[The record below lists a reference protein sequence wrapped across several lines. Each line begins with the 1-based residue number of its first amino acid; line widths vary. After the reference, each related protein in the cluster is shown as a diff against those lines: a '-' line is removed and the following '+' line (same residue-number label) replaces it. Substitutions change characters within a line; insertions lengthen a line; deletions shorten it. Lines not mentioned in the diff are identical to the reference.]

1 MGDMQG
7 PDLADEC
14 RAACAEKREVRCA
27 IDGPQG
33 ADDIGAEKGRATTRD
48 CDGARGHAARAA
60 ARGHFSGTE
69 FADRRGALGPDAADG
84 RANALAAIVLLVLFV
99 LWTWAVSTVDVRPI
113 GPGGSCVGLASLNEA
128 FHGWTGVHMG
138 LYLATDWLSLVPV
151 GCVLGFGALG
161 LVQLVQRRS
170 LLRVDR
176 DLLVLGVFY
185 VVLLGAYLFFE
196 EHIVNW
202 RPVLIEGVLEASYPS
217 STTLLV
223 TCVMSTTFMQVTRRM
238 RPCVTRRVARISVAV
253 FALLMVGARMVCG
266 VHWLSDVVGGLL
278 LSAALVLAYRAA
290 AFSRPARHRA

>member
-1 MGDMQG
+1 MRDMQG
-7 PDLADEC
+7 PDVANGGK
-14 RAACAEKREVRCA
+14 AACATKRGERHV
-27 IDGPQG
+27 IDGPQT
-33 ADDIGAEKGRATTRD
+33 ADEGRVGRQS
-48 CDGARGHAARAA
+48 AA
-60 ARGHFSGTE
+60 ARDHTVARNRVAYMGVRFRSAGVGT
-69 FADRRGALGPDAADG
+69 AGQRGAFKSNMPGGPASAT
-84 RANALAAIVLLVLFV
+84 AAILLLLLFA
-99 LWTWAVSTVDVRPI
+99 LWTWVVSVVDVRPI

-128 FHGWTGVHMG
+128 FHEWTGVHMG
-138 LYLATDWLSLVPV
+138 FYLATDWLSLVPV
-151 GCVLGFGALG
+151 GCVLGFGVLG
-161 LVQLVQRRS
+161 FAQLMRRRS

-223 TCVMSTTFMQVTRRM
+223 TCVMSTTFMQVTRRV
-238 RPCVTRRVARISVAV
+238 RPCVARRVARISVAV

>member
-1 MGDMQG
+1 MRDMQG
-7 PDLADEC
+7 PDVATGGK
-14 RAACAEKREVRCA
+14 AACATERGKHHV
-27 IDGPQG
+27 IDGLRTADEDSVGRQSTATGDHTVARNRIARTAERSRSAGVG
-33 ADDIGAEKGRATTRD
+33 AAGQHGAFGSNMPGRPASATP
-48 CDGARGHAARAA
+48 AILLLLL
-60 ARGHFSGTE
+60 
-69 FADRRGALGPDAADG
+69 FA
-84 RANALAAIVLLVLFV
+84 
-99 LWTWAVSTVDVRPI
+99 LWTWVVSTVDVRPI
-113 GPGGSCVGLASLNEA
+113 GPGGSRVGLASLNEA
-128 FHGWTGVHMG
+128 FHRWTGVHMG

-151 GCVLGFGALG
+151 GCVLGFGAQG

-196 EHIVNW
+196 EHVVNW

-223 TCVMSTTFMQVTRRM
+223 TCVMPATFMQVARRV
-238 RPCVTRRVARISVAV
+238 RPCVARRAVQLSVAA
-253 FALLMVGARMVCG
+253 FALIMVGARMVCG

-290 AFSRPARHRA
+290 AFSRPAGHRA

>member
-1 MGDMQG
+1 
-7 PDLADEC
+7 
-14 RAACAEKREVRCA
+14 
-27 IDGPQG
+27 
-33 ADDIGAEKGRATTRD
+33 
-48 CDGARGHAARAA
+48 
-60 ARGHFSGTE
+60 
-69 FADRRGALGPDAADG
+69 
-84 RANALAAIVLLVLFV
+84 
-99 LWTWAVSTVDVRPI
+99 
-113 GPGGSCVGLASLNEA
+113 
-128 FHGWTGVHMG
+128 MG

-161 LVQLVQRRS
+161 LVQLVRRRS

-176 DLLVLGVFY
+176 DLLMLGVFY

-223 TCVMSTTFMQVTRRM
+223 TCVMSTTFMQVTRRV
-238 RPCVTRRVARISVAV
+238 RPCVARRVVQISVAM

-290 AFSRPARHRA
+290 AFSRPAGHRA

>member
-1 MGDMQG
+1 MGETQG
-7 PDLADEC
+7 PDMADEC

-27 IDGPQG
+27 TDGPQG
-33 ADDIGAEKGRATTRD
+33 ADGIRVEKGRTTTRISG
-48 CDGARGHAARAA
+48 GARSYAAHATALD
-60 ARGHFSGTE
+60 HFSGTG
-69 FADRRGALGPDAADG
+69 FADRRGVLGPDAADG

-99 LWTWAVSTVDVRPI
+99 LWTWVVSTVDVRPI
-113 GPGGSCVGLASLNEA
+113 GPGGSRVGLASLNEA

-223 TCVMSTTFMQVTRRM
+223 TCVMPTTFMQVTRRM
-238 RPCVTRRVARISVAV
+238 RPCVARRAALISVAV

-290 AFSRPARHRA
+290 AFSRPAGYRA

>member
-7 PDLADEC
+7 PDMADEC

-27 IDGPQG
+27 TDGPQG
-33 ADDIGAEKGRATTRD
+33 ADDIRAEKGRTTTRISG
-48 CDGARGHAARAA
+48 GARSYAAHATALD
-60 ARGHFSGTE
+60 HFSGTG
-69 FADRRGALGPDAADG
+69 FADRRGVLGPDAADG

-99 LWTWAVSTVDVRPI
+99 LWTWVVSTVDVRPI
-113 GPGGSCVGLASLNEA
+113 GPGGSRVGLASLNEA

-223 TCVMSTTFMQVTRRM
+223 ACVMPTTFMQVTRRM
-238 RPCVTRRVARISVAV
+238 RPCVARRAALISVAV

-278 LSAALVLAYRAA
+278 LSAGLVLAYRAA
-290 AFSRPARHRA
+290 AFSRPAGYRA

>member
-1 MGDMQG
+1 MGETQG
-7 PDLADEC
+7 P
-14 RAACAEKREVRCA
+14 
-27 IDGPQG
+27 GMTG
-33 ADDIGAEKGRATTRD
+33 
-48 CDGARGHAARAA
+48 
-60 ARGHFSGTE
+60 
-69 FADRRGALGPDAADG
+69 G
-84 RANALAAIVLLVLFV
+84 RANALAAIVLLVLFA
-99 LWTWAVSTVDVRPI
+99 LWTWVVSTVDVRPI
-113 GPGGSCVGLASLNEA
+113 GPGGSRVGLASLNEA

-176 DLLVLGVFY
+176 DFLALGVFY
-185 VVLLGAYLFFE
+185 VVLLGAYLIFE

-223 TCVMSTTFMQVTRRM
+223 TCVMSTTFMQVTRRV
-238 RPCVTRRVARISVAV
+238 RSSVIRRAVQISVAV

-278 LSAALVLAYRAA
+278 LSAGLVLAYRAA
-290 AFSRPARHRA
+290 AFSRPTGHRA

>member
-1 MGDMQG
+1 MRDVQG
-7 PDLADEC
+7 SDVANGGK
-14 RAACAEKREVRCA
+14 AACATERGERHV
-27 IDGPQG
+27 IDGPQT
-33 ADDIGAEKGRATTRD
+33 ADEDRVGRQSAATGDHTV
-48 CDGARGHAARAA
+48 ARNRIARTVVRFRSA
-60 ARGHFSGTE
+60 GVGT
-69 FADRRGALGPDAADG
+69 AGQRGAFRNNMPGGPASVT
-84 RANALAAIVLLVLFV
+84 AAILLLLLFA
-99 LWTWAVSTVDVRPI
+99 LWTWVVSAVDVRPI

-128 FHGWTGVHMG
+128 FHEWTGVHMG

-151 GCVLGFGALG
+151 GCVLGFGVLG
-161 LVQLVQRRS
+161 LVQLVRRRS

-176 DLLVLGVFY
+176 DLLVLGLFY
-185 VVLLGAYLFFE
+185 AVLLGAYLFFE
-196 EHIVNW
+196 GHVVNW

-238 RPCVTRRVARISVAV
+238 RPCVARRVAQLSVAV

-278 LSAALVLAYRAA
+278 LSAGLVLAYRAA

>member
-1 MGDMQG
+1 MRGMQG
-7 PDLADEC
+7 LDVANGGK
-14 RAACAEKREVRCA
+14 AACATERGERHV
-27 IDGPQG
+27 IDGSQAADEDSVGRQSAATGDHTVARNRIARTAERFRSAGVGTAGQHG
-33 ADDIGAEKGRATTRD
+33 AFGSKMPGGPA
-48 CDGARGHAARAA
+48 
-60 ARGHFSGTE
+60 SGT
-69 FADRRGALGPDAADG
+69 
-84 RANALAAIVLLVLFV
+84 AAILLLLLFA
-99 LWTWAVSTVDVRPI
+99 LWTWAVSVVDVRPI

-128 FHGWTGVHMG
+128 FHRWTGVHMG
-138 LYLATDWLSLVPV
+138 LYLAIDWLSLVPV

-238 RPCVTRRVARISVAV
+238 RPCVTRRVVQLSVAV

>member
-7 PDLADEC
+7 LDMADEC
-14 RAACAEKREVRCA
+14 GAACAEKREVRCA
-27 IDGPQG
+27 TNGLQT
-33 ADDIGAEKGRATTRD
+33 AVDIRAEKRRTTTRG
-48 CDGARGHAARAA
+48 CDGARSHAAHTT

-69 FADRRGALGPDAADG
+69 FADRRGAPGPDTTNG
-84 RANALAAIVLLVLFV
+84 RANAMAAIVLLVLFA

-113 GPGGSCVGLASLNEA
+113 GPGGSRVGLASLNEA

-185 VVLLGAYLFFE
+185 VVLLGAYLIFE

-223 TCVMSTTFMQVTRRM
+223 TCVMSTTFMQVTRR
-238 RPCVTRRVARISVAV
+238 VHSSVIRRAVQISVAV

-278 LSAALVLAYRAA
+278 LSAGLVLAYRAA

>member
-1 MGDMQG
+1 MGETQG
-7 PDLADEC
+7 PDMADEC

-27 IDGPQG
+27 VDGPQG
-33 ADDIGAEKGRATTRD
+33 ADGIRAEKGRATTRD

-60 ARGHFSGTE
+60 AWGHFSGTG
-69 FADRRGALGPDAADG
+69 FADRRGALGSDAADG
-84 RANALAAIVLLVLFV
+84 RANALAAIVLFV
-99 LWTWAVSTVDVRPI
+99 LWTWAVSTADVRPI

-128 FHGWTGVHMG
+128 FHRWTGVHMG
-138 LYLATDWLSLVPV
+138 LYLVTDWLSLVPV

-161 LVQLVQRRS
+161 FVQLLQRRS

-176 DLLVLGVFY
+176 DLLMLGVFY

-223 TCVMSTTFMQVTRRM
+223 TCVMSTTFMQVTRRV
-238 RPCVTRRVARISVAV
+238 RSSVIRRAVQISVAV
-253 FALLMVGARMVCG
+253 FALLMVGARLVCG

-278 LSAALVLAYRAA
+278 LSVALVLAYRAA
-290 AFSRPARHRA
+290 AFSRPAGHRA

>member
-7 PDLADEC
+7 PDMADEC

-33 ADDIGAEKGRATTRD
+33 ADDIRAEKGRATTRD
-48 CDGARGHAARAA
+48 CDGARSHAAHTT
-60 ARGHFSGTE
+60 ARGHFSSIE
-69 FADRRGALGPDAADG
+69 FADRRGAPGPDTANG

-113 GPGGSCVGLASLNEA
+113 GPGGSRVGLASLNEA

-161 LVQLVQRRS
+161 LVQLVRRRS

-176 DLLVLGVFY
+176 DLLTLGVFY

-223 TCVMSTTFMQVTRRM
+223 TCVMSTTFMQVA
-238 RPCVTRRVARISVAV
+238 RRVRSCMARRAVQLSVAAFV
-253 FALLMVGARMVCG
+253 LLMVGARMVCG

-278 LSAALVLAYRAA
+278 LSAGLVLAYRAA

>member
-7 PDLADEC
+7 PDMADEC
-14 RAACAEKREVRCA
+14 RAACAEKREVRRA

-33 ADDIGAEKGRATTRD
+33 ADDIRAEKGRAITRISG
-48 CDGARGHAARAA
+48 GARGYAARAA
-60 ARGHFSGTE
+60 AWGNFSGTE
-69 FADRRGALGPDAADG
+69 FADRRGAPGPDTTNG
-84 RANALAAIVLLVLFV
+84 RANALVAIVLLVLFA

-113 GPGGSCVGLASLNEA
+113 GPGGSRVGLASLNEA

-176 DLLVLGVFY
+176 DFLALGVFY

-196 EHIVNW
+196 EHVVNW

-223 TCVMSTTFMQVTRRM
+223 TCVMSTTFMQVTRRV
-238 RPCVTRRVARISVAV
+238 RSSVIRRAVQISVAV

-278 LSAALVLAYRAA
+278 LSAGLVLAYRAA
-290 AFSRPARHRA
+290 AFSRPTGHRA

>member
-7 PDLADEC
+7 PDMADEC

-27 IDGPQG
+27 TNGLQT
-33 ADDIGAEKGRATTRD
+33 AVDIRAEKRRTTTGG

-60 ARGHFSGTE
+60 AWGHFSGTE
-69 FADRRGALGPDAADG
+69 FADRRGAPGPDTTNG
-84 RANALAAIVLLVLFV
+84 RANALVAIVLLVLFA

-113 GPGGSCVGLASLNEA
+113 GPGGSRVGLASLNEA

-196 EHIVNW
+196 EHVVNW

-223 TCVMSTTFMQVTRRM
+223 TCVMSTTFMQVA
-238 RPCVTRRVARISVAV
+238 RRVRSCMARRAVQLSVAA
-253 FALLMVGARMVCG
+253 FALLMVGVRMVCG
-266 VHWLSDVVGGLL
+266 VHWLSDVVGSLL

-290 AFSRPARHRA
+290 AFSRPAGHRA

>member
-1 MGDMQG
+1 MGETQG
-7 PDLADEC
+7 PDMADEC
-14 RAACAEKREVRCA
+14 GAACAEKREVRCA
-27 IDGPQG
+27 TNGLQT
-33 ADDIGAEKGRATTRD
+33 AVDIRAEKRRTTTSG
-48 CDGARGHAARAA
+48 CDGARSHAAHTT
-60 ARGHFSGTE
+60 ARGHFSGIE
-69 FADRRGALGPDAADG
+69 FADRRGALGLDAAG
-84 RANALAAIVLLVLFV
+84 VRANALAAIVLLVLFV
-99 LWTWAVSTVDVRPI
+99 LWTWVVSTVDVRPI
-113 GPGGSCVGLASLNEA
+113 GPGGSRVGLASLNEA

-196 EHIVNW
+196 EHVVNW

-223 TCVMSTTFMQVTRRM
+223 TCVMSTTFMQVARRV
-238 RPCVTRRVARISVAV
+238 RPCVARRAVQISVAM
-253 FALLMVGARMVCG
+253 FALLMVGVRMVCG